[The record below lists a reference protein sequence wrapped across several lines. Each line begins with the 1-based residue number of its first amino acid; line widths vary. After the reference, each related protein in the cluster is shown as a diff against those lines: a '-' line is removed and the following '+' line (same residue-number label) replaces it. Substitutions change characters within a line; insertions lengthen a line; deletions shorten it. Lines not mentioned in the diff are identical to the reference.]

1 MPKIDIAIPCY
12 QYGRFLRECVSSVQS
27 QNVSDLRIL
36 IIDNA
41 STDDSV
47 EVARELARD
56 DPRIEVVAHK
66 SNLGPHAS
74 YNEAIDWAS
83 SDYFLL
89 LDADDFLLPGCLD
102 RAIAVLDSNSNVA
115 FSHGKIALLTPQML
129 ELFFAQVTQPTWSI
143 MSGAAFLDRACK
155 FATDMPSAPTVV
167 RRTDAQK
174 KVGYYRK
181 ELAYTDDI
189 ELWLRLATQGDVAQT
204 DAIQAVRRIHASQA
218 TTSFRD
224 EPVNDLKAHEAAF
237 ESFFAHE
244 GQMLPNRDKLLEL
257 ALRNMADHAYWS
269 GLSHIIRGYRKEGMT
284 LIRYA
289 SRNSKFGLRHPPL
302 RYLTL
307 HRSLMYR
314 SREILSQLSLAHRE
328 RPGSH
333 ERT

>member
-1 MPKIDIAIPCY
+1 MPKIDVAIPCY
-12 QYGRFLRECVSSVQS
+12 QYGRFLRDCVRSIQS
-27 QNVSDLRIL
+27 QNIDDLRIL

-47 EVARELARD
+47 EVAEELARD
-56 DPRIEVVAHK
+56 DPRIEIVAHK
-66 SNLGPHAS
+66 NNLGPHAS

-89 LDADDFLLPGCLD
+89 LDADDFLVDGCLA
-102 RAIAVLDSNSNVA
+102 RAIATMETNPNVA
-115 FSHGKIALLTPQML
+115 FTHGKIALLTPRTS
-129 ELFFAQVTQPTWSI
+129 EFSVDQVPTPTWDI
-143 MSGAAFLDRACK
+143 MSGDSFLHRACK

-174 KVGYYRK
+174 RAGYYRK
-181 ELAYTDDI
+181 ELPYTDDI
-189 ELWLRLATQGDVAQT
+189 ELWLRLAMQGDVAHT
-204 DAIQAVRRIHASQA
+204 NALQAVRRIHASQA

-224 EPVNDLKAHEAAF
+224 EPVNDHKAHEDAF

-244 GQMLPNRDKLLEL
+244 GRLLPNRGKLLEL
-257 ALRNMADHAYWS
+257 ARRNMADHAYWS

-284 LIRYA
+284 LVRYA
-289 SRNSKFGLRHPPL
+289 SRNSWLGLRHPPL

-307 HRSLMYR
+307 HKSLR
-314 SREILSQLSLAHRE
+314 HRTREILAQFSLARRE
-328 RPGSH
+328 GPGSH